1 MSLVQD
7 FKKFVM
13 RGNVLDMAVGVII
26 GAAFGKIIS
35 TLVDKIMM
43 PVIGQLTSGVD
54 FKELF
59 VVLDSGAYEALV
71 AKTPEQVLKLADVSA
86 AGIPVIAYGEFINA
100 VINFFIV
107 ALSVFVMIK
116 VVASLQRKE
125 EAAPPAPA
133 GPTKDQELLMEIRDL
148 LKK

>member
-7 FKKFVM
+7 FKQFVM

-26 GAAFGKIIS
+26 GAAFGKIVS
-35 TLVDKIMM
+35 TLVDKVMM

-59 VVLDSGAYEALV
+59 VVLDDAAYGELV
-71 AKTPEQVLKLADVSA
+71 AKTPEASLKLVDISA

-100 VINFFIV
+100 IINFLIV

-116 VVASLQRKE
+116 VVTSLQKKE
-125 EAAPPAPA
+125 EAQPAPPA

>member
-7 FKKFVM
+7 FKKFVR

-35 TLVDKIMM
+35 TLVDKVMM
-43 PVIGQLTSGVD
+43 PVIGRLTSGAD

-59 VVLDSGAYEALV
+59 VVLDSSAYEALA
-71 AKTPEQVLKLADVSA
+71 AKTPEQVLKLADVAA
-86 AGIPVIAYGEFINA
+86 AGVPVIAYGEFINA

-125 EAAPPAPA
+125 EAAPAAPS

>member
-35 TLVDKIMM
+35 TLVDKVMM

-54 FKELF
+54 FKELY
-59 VVLDSGAYEALV
+59 VVLDSGAYDTLV
-71 AKTPEQVLKLADVSA
+71 AKVPEQALKLADVTA

-125 EAAPPAPA
+125 EAAPVAPP